1 MSDHASHGVNDLVIS
16 CMDFRFRERVARW
29 IAENLNNQ
37 ADLVGAA
44 GASKAI
50 LDPVSREFLMNM
62 IKIGRDLHGVK
73 TVHVIDHIDC
83 GAYGGSKQ
91 HADEPAETDFHA
103 AQLKEA
109 AKLVAEKFP
118 SLVVNTY
125 LMGWEEVKTI

>member
-16 CMDFRFRERVARW
+16 CMDFRFRERVAAW
-29 IAENLNNQ
+29 IAANLNNQ

-50 LDPVSREFLMNM
+50 LDPVSQEFLMNM

-73 TVHVIDHIDC
+73 TVHIIDHIDC
-83 GAYGGSKQ
+83 GAYGGSGK
-91 HADEPAETDFHA
+91 HADEASETNFHA
-103 AQLKEA
+103 EQLAAA

-118 SLVVNTY
+118 TLQ
-125 LMGWEEVKTI
+125 VKTYVMNWETVTAV